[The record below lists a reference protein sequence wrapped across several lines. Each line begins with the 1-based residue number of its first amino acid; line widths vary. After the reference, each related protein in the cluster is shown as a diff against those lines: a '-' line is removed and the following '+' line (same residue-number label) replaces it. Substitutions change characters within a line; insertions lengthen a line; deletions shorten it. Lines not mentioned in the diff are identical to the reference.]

1 MSLDSLKLLET
12 KISEFVERHEQV
24 RREQNQLREQLRD
37 RDKKLAEANA
47 QLKRFEK
54 ERGELRARLEKILGR
69 LNSLE
74 LS

>member
-1 MSLDSLKLLET
+1 MSLDSLKLLEA

-24 RREQNQLREQLRD
+24 RREHDQLREQLRD
-37 RDKKLAEANA
+37 CDKKLAEANA

-54 ERGELRARLEKILGR
+54 ERGELRTRLDKVLGR
-69 LNSLE
+69 LNALQ